1 MNTFE
6 LELLAG
12 WDERAAS
19 EALVEFVRDRR
30 RFPDYNDFV
39 SMHQTRLRGKSDP
52 LDRMPRHR

>member
-12 WDERAAS
+12 RDEQAAS
-19 EALVEFVRDRR
+19 EVLVEFVRARR
-30 RFPDYNDFV
+30 RFPDYNDLV
-39 SMHQTRLRGKSDP
+39 SMDQTSLRGKSHP